1 MMPIFGMSIF
11 TEREMKSKAMKQE
24 EEASVREAMRAVL
37 SAEQQLKIL
46 AQRPGK
52 SKRETARLLKE
63 IK

>member
-11 TEREMKSKAMKQE
+11 TEREMKSKAMKQ

-52 SKRETARLLKE
+52 SKRETTRLLKE

>member
-1 MMPIFGMSIF
+1 
-11 TEREMKSKAMKQE
+11 MKSKAMKQE
-24 EEASVREAMRAVL
+24 DASVREAMRAKL

-52 SKRETARLLKE
+52 SKRETTRLLKE